1 MEISEIFKSEVR
13 LTSGATRRLNCCISY
28 RDSQLGEALH
38 NIFAADLI
46 APNHADRVDMAAS
59 VLENH
64 GIPTSVAADDVLAC
78 TSRFQGCLQDNF
90 KPLSIR
96 PEWPVTMTL
105 ETGQRMHGWID
116 VLVETEEG
124 WIIIDHKSFPGGRN
138 GWDQKALS
146 YSGQLAAY
154 RNAVMQ
160 ATGQPV
166 ISQWIHFSVGGG
178 LVEIVI

>member
-1 MEISEIFKSEVR
+1 M
-13 LTSGATRRLNCCISY
+13 
-28 RDSQLGEALH
+28 
-38 NIFAADLI
+38 FAADLI
-46 APNHADRVDMAAS
+46 APNHADRVDMATS
-59 VLENH
+59 VLENY
-64 GIPTSVAADDVLAC
+64 GISASVAADDVLAC
-78 TSRFQGCLQDNF
+78 ASRFQGCLHDNF

-105 ETGQRMHGWID
+105 ETGQRMQGWID

-124 WIIIDHKSFPGGRN
+124 WIIIDHKSFPGGRKD
-138 GWDQKALS
+138 WDQKALS

-178 LVEIVI
+178 LVEIII